1 MNTQPSSLTESR
13 DGEKTSSAEVNSATL
28 DTMARYD
35 RTPRAEELP
44 RNGYAELWIGVPR
57 ELGFLLLTLPVAVIG
72 FSVVIALFSAGAGLV
87 AVVIGLFLLTAAL
100 FVARAFG
107 TLELVRLEAAGRA
120 PIARPTWGPA
130 PRDAGFWRR
139 TLGPLTQG
147 HYWTYLL
154 HTGVVG
160 LPLGILSW
168 SVTITWIATALGG
181 LTYWIWAPFIPQG
194 DSDRFWLG
202 EVIFRFFTQNRELP
216 VDPATADTIL
226 FLLTGVVF
234 LVTLP
239 FVTRGLTLLH
249 DTIARGLLSRWQSDD
264 LRTEVASLAS
274 SRGAAVSAEDQSVRR
289 LERDI
294 HDGPQQR
301 LVRLQMDLASAE
313 RRMDTDPAAARGLIA
328 EARGQAQ
335 ASLEELRALSR
346 GFAPP
351 ILEDRGLVSALE
363 SFAAMSSIPVTVSST
378 LASGTRLPAE
388 IERNAYFVVAELIT
402 NASKHSGATA
412 VRVDVT
418 TPADPTGV
426 RRLEILV
433 ADNGV
438 GGARFDQGH
447 GLSGLRDRLHGLRG
461 TLTVDSPAGFGTRVT
476 ASVPGIDG

>member
-1 MNTQPSSLTESR
+1 MNTQPHQLTENR
-13 DGEKTSSAEVNSATL
+13 GGETASSTEVISATL
-28 DTMARYD
+28 DTMARDD
-35 RTPRAEELP
+35 RTPRAEAPP
-44 RNGYAELWIGVPR
+44 RNGYAELWAGVPR

-72 FSVVIALFSAGAGLV
+72 FSTVVTLFSAGAGLV
-87 AVVIGLFLLTAAL
+87 AIVVGLFVLVAAL
-100 FVARAFG
+100 YVARGFG

-120 PIARPTWGPA
+120 PIARPTWDRA
-130 PRDAGFWRR
+130 PGDAGFWRR

-147 HYWTYLL
+147 HYWTYLV

-160 LPLGILSW
+160 LPLGIFSW

-216 VDPATADTIL
+216 IDPAAADTIL
-226 FLLTGVVF
+226 FLLTGAVF

-249 DTIARGLLSRWQSDD
+249 DSIARGLLSRWQSDD
-264 LRTEVASLAS
+264 LRTEVAALAA

-313 RRMDTDPAAARGLIA
+313 RRLATDPESARGLIA

-351 ILEDRGLVSALE
+351 ILEDRGLISAVE
-363 SFAAMSSIPVTVSST
+363 SFAAMSSIPVTVTST
-378 LASGTRLPAE
+378 LAPGTRLPAE
-388 IERNAYFVVAELIT
+388 IERNAYFVIAELVT
-402 NASKHSGATA
+402 NASKHSGASA
-412 VRVDVT
+412 VRVEVT
-418 TPADPTGV
+418 TPADPTGA
-426 RRLEILV
+426 RRLEVLV

-438 GGARFDQGH
+438 GGARFDDGH

-461 TLTVDSPAGFGTRVT
+461 TLTVDSPTGFGTRVT
-476 ASVPGIDG
+476 ASVPGIDR